1 MHNSR
6 NGNYLNILIILQM
19 AQDELLTRKAN
30 YPAAFIIILY
40 AVYLEQEMYV
50 TELKTIECENFY
62 IQSRKNFKLRAR

>member
-1 MHNSR
+1 
-6 NGNYLNILIILQM
+6 M